1 MRVTGVTTLPESTTP
16 GTDDDFMIAKVAA
29 TTVAAVVC
37 TIVAAFD
44 FRCRHWI
51 LIWSCIAWSPKIDS
65 IPVTTLQ
72 NQP

>member
-37 TIVAAFD
+37 TVVATFD

-51 LIWSCIAWSPKIDS
+51 LI
-65 IPVTTLQ
+65 
-72 NQP
+72 